1 MSPGWRASLR
11 SKISRRCSTGSTLI
25 SKTGCQQ
32 MNSGCFI
39 NSTSLLTN
47 TVDFNTFI
55 LQIAC
60 LAQAENSPSFHF
72 PWVRSCTGVMSN
84 VYRHICHRN
93 HQRTHQTLYK
103 PIHPGYLC
111 ILDQTTPDH
120 IRPHYQETSLSFRLL
135 HSLPPWPMTN
145 RPWPGVSDNPDHP
158 KQLNLTTLTKESRKW
173 CIVYFGLFSI
183 FSLIASLELRFLS
196 LKIFFMH
203 FENGKDL
210 VVRNPNIFCT
220 NAILLWCKSNLNVTW
235 NDRGIKKTLKKFQTK
250 TISGVPV
257 RGFQTQYLYSR
268 SWKGKLFANCLENY
282 AKLYKSTYQT

>member
-1 MSPGWRASLR
+1 
-11 SKISRRCSTGSTLI
+11 
-25 SKTGCQQ
+25 
-32 MNSGCFI
+32 
-39 NSTSLLTN
+39 
-47 TVDFNTFI
+47 
-55 LQIAC
+55 
-60 LAQAENSPSFHF
+60 
-72 PWVRSCTGVMSN
+72 
-84 VYRHICHRN
+84 
-93 HQRTHQTLYK
+93 
-103 PIHPGYLC
+103 
-111 ILDQTTPDH
+111 
-120 IRPHYQETSLSFRLL
+120 
-135 HSLPPWPMTN
+135 MTN
-145 RPWPGVSDNPDHP
+145 RPWPEVTDNPDHP

-210 VVRNPNIFCT
+210 VVRNPDIFCT